1 MIANRNS
8 IDTMILS
15 VFKMELQNIDA
26 LNRGC
31 HSAVIEYLTLR
42 IAEIEE
48 PPPKVIH
55 TFTEN
60 KRTATVHCI
69 GSTYYVRM
77 YENET
82 LIEERSMAKHMDHY
96 TTSE

>member
-31 HSAVIEYLTLR
+31 HVAVIEYLTLR

-48 PPPKVIH
+48 APL
-55 TFTEN
+55 N
-60 KRTATVHCI
+60 LSDSC
-69 GSTYYVRM
+69 
-77 YENET
+77 
-82 LIEERSMAKHMDHY
+82 
-96 TTSE
+96 